1 MNVLIAGCGYV
12 GSELA
17 RLLLADGHAVWGM
30 RRRPDALPPGVVPVA
45 ADLTRPNTLAGLPAG
60 IDAVVYAAAA
70 GGFDEARYIA
80 AYVDGPRNLL
90 AALESQG
97 QHPQRFLFVSS
108 TGVYAQ
114 DSGEWVDETSPT
126 EPAHF
131 SGTALLEGEKTVLG
145 GPLPATVLRLA
156 GIYGP
161 GRTRM
166 IETVRSGAAT
176 IPATPSYV
184 NHIHRD
190 DCAGA
195 LRHLLYLDEP
205 GALYIGVDNEP
216 VERGDMFRW
225 LAQRLGVAE
234 PGVAAQRDS
243 ESVRAMRG
251 NKRCSNARLIA
262 TGYAFRY
269 PTFREGYGALID

>member
-1 MNVLIAGCGYV
+1 
-12 GSELA
+12 
-17 RLLLADGHAVWGM
+17 M
-30 RRRPDALPPGVVPVA
+30 RRRPGDLPPGVAPLA
-45 ADLTRPNTLAGLPAG
+45 ADVTRPESLASLPAG

-70 GGFDEARYIA
+70 GGFDEARYTA

-90 AALESQG
+90 TALESQG
-97 QHPQRFLFVSS
+97 QRPRRFLSISS

-114 DSGEWVDETSPT
+114 DSGEWVDEASPA

-131 SGTALLEGEKTVLG
+131 SGAALLEGEKIVLG
-145 GPLPATVLRLA
+145 GPFPATVVRLA

-166 IETVRSGAAT
+166 IETVRSGDAT

-195 LRHLLYLDEP
+195 LRHVLNLDNPE
-205 GALYIGVDNEP
+205 ALYIGVDSEP

-225 LAQRLGVAE
+225 LAQRIGVPE
-234 PGVAAQRDS
+234 PAVATQRDS

-262 TGYAFRY
+262 TGYVFRY